1 MASPNTASI
10 SVPSA
15 PNAVR
20 KHTAEPVQ
28 FDAPPA
34 AFKSFGPSFCLP
46 YRLKPPLEGEN
57 RLALWIY
64 AIHIGLLAS
73 LLKRDEN
80 EPPRPHKLL
89 GRLSDRART
98 IMLAKLLWP
107 RQDVPL

>member
-1 MASPNTASI
+1 MNI
-10 SVPSA
+10 M
-15 PNAVR
+15 
-20 KHTAEPVQ
+20 E
-28 FDAPPA
+28 
-34 AFKSFGPSFCLP
+34 
-46 YRLKPPLEGEN
+46 KPPLGGEN

-73 LLKRDEN
+73 LLKSDGN

-107 RQDVPL
+107 RQDVLL